1 MRYNFYM
8 SKKVYQWRRSVAAVI
23 IGLGLFVGILVQVH
37 LANETAPTFDNKS
50 TPQIVNLDQPLALE
64 VLKQLEIKDRAP
76 KTGYSRSEF
85 GNGWAKWQKCDTRQR
100 ILARDLTNIKLAN
113 DGCTVLSGTLN
124 DPYTGKVI
132 QFKRGV
138 GTSSAVQI
146 DHVVALSDAWQKGAQ
161 LLDADTREALA
172 NDDLE
177 LLAVDGQSNM
187 QKSDS
192 DAAAWLPKNIA
203 FRCQYIARQIA
214 VKVKYFLWVTQTEYD
229 AIVRILRSCPE
240 QRLPAP

>member
-1 MRYNFYM
+1 M
-8 SKKVYQWRRSVAAVI
+8 SAKTYRRRRGIAIAI
-23 IGLGLFVGILVQVH
+23 IGVVITTGILIQAN
-37 LANETAPTFDNKS
+37 LADKT
-50 TPQIVNLDQPLALE
+50 TPVIDDHKNASKITNLDQPLALDSLSKLPVKE
-64 VLKQLEIKDRAP
+64 RAL
-76 KTGYSRSEF
+76 KTGYARSQF

-100 ILARDLTNIKLAN
+100 ILARDLVDIKLAD

-132 QFKRGV
+132 EFTRGV

-161 LLDADTREALA
+161 ELDASTRETLA

-177 LLAVDGQSNM
+177 LLAVEGRANA
-187 QKSDS
+187 QKSDG
-192 DAAAWLPKNIA
+192 DAAAWLPSNIA

-214 VKVKYFLWVTQTEYD
+214 VKIKYFLWVTQAEYD
-229 AIVRILRSCPE
+229 TMVRILSSCPKE
-240 QRLPAP
+240 RLPAP